1 MSEDAA
7 KLEVLIQ
14 IREELNGLRR
24 TQQGLRETTQEAQ
37 GLGAALK
44 QGLGIGSGFAIA
56 AGGIGLLATTLKQ
69 AAMAALAYGG
79 EIAENSRNLDMS
91 RRGYQALRDLVRN
104 TGGDISAL
112 TASISAQNQAL
123 DEARNVSSKA
133 AAAFRSLDLNPALL
147 EGMPVERR
155 YERIAQAVA
164 SATDKQAAWAA
175 AAEIL
180 GSRNIRHLR
189 TALQELAEQ
198 GFDAVA
204 DSAASMVSD
213 DAVAGLHG
221 FTETLKRNW
230 DIFVSKMADDSGTL
244 LNKLGYSSGADPV
257 PAEDRARA
265 AAASR
270 AKTWQD
276 QRTMLAQLQQQLE
289 ATRAA
294 QAAFESDPSL
304 TNAERDFVT
313 VQLLGS
319 QVALLER
326 IKWLRENA
334 KGMPLDL
341 RAGETP
347 ESRAAEVEQLRLEI
361 IRLKNESAGK
371 SGVRPSA
378 FRRIR
383 EQYEGLE
390 NPAQNPDYMT
400 AAEGMKAGAMQFV
413 TNLGSTG
420 QQVANILNSTLGA
433 TLSSLTADIW
443 SAMRGT
449 QGWGEAFKNVG
460 NIAGQMLVQM
470 IIQMTLVK
478 SLQTALGWMGITMAA
493 APGAGA
499 AAAPS
504 IVAAGGGSFLT
515 KGPTNLTVG
524 DNPGGVEL
532 VNVIPLSGIG
542 QTSVRGNVAKFAGG
556 GSLLAGAGLGGF
568 GAAQPSVV
576 NVAFNFATGVAA
588 TVRAE
593 VMAMAP
599 ELRSMAVDAV
609 AEAHQRNQ
617 LRLA

>member
-69 AAMAALAYGG
+69 AAMAALQYGG

-155 YERIAQAVA
+155 YERIAQAVT

-276 QRTMLAQLQQQLE
+276 QRTMLAELQQQLE

-294 QAAFESDPSL
+294 QAAFEADPRL
-304 TNAERDFVT
+304 TDARRDFMT

-326 IKWLRENA
+326 IKWLRE
-334 KGMPLDL
+334 KMPLDL

-347 ESRAAEVEQLRLEI
+347 ESRAAEVEVLSKEI
-361 IRLKNESAGK
+361 IRLTNESAGK

-390 NPAQNPDYMT
+390 TPTQNRDYMT
-400 AAEGMKAGAMQFV
+400 AAQGMKAGAMQFV

-499 AAAPS
+499 AAGPS

-532 VNVIPLSGIG
+532 VNVLPLSGVG

-576 NVAFNFATGVAA
+576 NVAFNFATGVSA

-593 VMAMAP
+593 VMAMVP